1 MSTIMQQQV
10 ACNETERIVTFIATL
25 ETDLQNYK
33 TFGEWVKK
41 HREDA
46 GLSQEGA
53 AEKSGLSRYQW
64 MRIENAQSGTKRST
78 VEKIAKS
85 LNGNID
91 EALSL
96 AGFSSVNQTSES
108 VDQML
113 NDLPEESRD
122 LAMKQVKAII
132 KTFVEVK
139 NNIAEPKKIT
149 GK

>member
-1 MSTIMQQQV
+1 MPQQV
-10 ACNETERIVTFIATL
+10 SCNATERIVTFIATS

-41 HREDA
+41 HREEA

-85 LNGNID
+85 LSGNVD

-96 AGFSSVNQTSES
+96 AGFSSVNQISDSES

-113 NDLPEESRD
+113 SELPEETRD
-122 LAMKQVKAII
+122 LATKQVKAII

-139 NNIAEPKKIT
+139 NNIVEPKKIT
-149 GK
+149 GD